1 MHYWGDE
8 WFEKNGEDLYNAI
21 DFVERELK
29 KHNIGVCGKEKYGT
43 YRDEYLRFWDGGL
56 YQILFGYRLFHRPS
70 IMSKRWQ
77 FMEKPLQWFH
87 DFIYNVIDNGYTLG
101 MLYRMHKN
109 DDQKRQLDDLK
120 KRFTKIGPDGKKKC
134 VYRGL
139 CEFNRKIGLK
149 KLINERQ
156 ARQYNKIFQ
165 LAINRWPNVAV
176 ELTCMTDGIKMIKPC
191 KWGDFDAEAHAG
203 WTTIGSEKTEEQL

>member
-8 WFEKNGEDLYNAI
+8 WFQKNGEDLYNAI

-29 KHNIGVCGKEKYGT
+29 KHHIGVCGKEKYGT

-56 YQILFGYRLFHRPS
+56 YQILFGYRLFHGPC

-87 DFIYNVIDNGYTLG
+87 DFIYYVVDNGYTFG

-109 DDQKRQLDDLK
+109 DDTKRQMDDLK
-120 KRFTKIGPDGKKKC
+120 KRFVKLDADGKEKWT
-134 VYRGL
+134 YRGL
-139 CEFNRKIGLK
+139 CEFNRRIGLK
-149 KLINERQ
+149 KLVNDRQ
-156 ARQYNKIFQ
+156 ARQYNKTFQ
-165 LAINRWPNVAV
+165 LAIKRWPNVAV
-176 ELTCMTDGIKMIKPC
+176 ELTCMTDGLKMIKPC

-203 WTTIGSEKTEEQL
+203 WTTVNHE